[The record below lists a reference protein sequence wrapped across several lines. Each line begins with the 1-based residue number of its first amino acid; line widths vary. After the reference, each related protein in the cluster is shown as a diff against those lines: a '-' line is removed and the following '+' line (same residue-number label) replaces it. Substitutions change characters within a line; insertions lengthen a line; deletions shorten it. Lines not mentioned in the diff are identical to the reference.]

1 MPAAKK
7 PDVIDVATA
16 AERLGV
22 AKTTVWGMV
31 KRGELT
37 IVGYANDGESAAGGS
52 RARMLLDAAEV
63 DKAPHGRRRG
73 HPKAEVGKLRGAAYA
88 RLRAG
93 GKSPAD
99 IARKYNVSRQAVADA
114 LARFDAAQQPKATRK
129 SR

>member
-1 MPAAKK
+1 MAAAKK

-37 IVGYANDGESAAGGS
+37 VVSFEGPT
-52 RARMLLDAAEV
+52 RARMMLSAAEV
-63 DKAPHGRRRG
+63 DAAPHGRRRG

-93 GKSPAD
+93 GKSPSD